1 MSRNTIIHATDPSGM
16 PVVGVV
22 LTSDRTAWLYRPDFE
37 RIDALHPDGRWNINR
52 NSEGRP
58 FVRIRPP
65 GTQRNVYVARLIAGD
80 FERTVVR
87 YRDNDTLNL
96 RLTNLH
102 HDNGGGGRPRRS
114 TLAGRAALRILN
126 DTFPRA

>member
-1 MSRNTIIHATDPSGM
+1 MSRNAIVHATDPNGL
-16 PVVGVV
+16 PITGVV
-22 LTSDRTAWLYRPDFE
+22 LSTGQTAWMYTPDFE
-37 RIDALHPDGRWNINR
+37 HIDALHPDGRWGINR

-65 GTQRNVYVARLIAGD
+65 GTERNVYVARLIAGD

-87 YRDNDTLNL
+87 YRDGDSMNL
-96 RLTNLH
+96 RVTNLH

-114 TLAGRAALRILN
+114 TLAGRAALRIET
-126 DTFPRA
+126 DTSPRA